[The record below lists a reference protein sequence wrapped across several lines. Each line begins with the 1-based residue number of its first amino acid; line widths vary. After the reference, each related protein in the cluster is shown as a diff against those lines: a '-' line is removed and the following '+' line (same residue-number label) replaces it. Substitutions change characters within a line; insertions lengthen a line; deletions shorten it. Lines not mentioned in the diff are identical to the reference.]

1 MLEIL
6 GDDFKNESTTT
17 LGEKLFKAHVKAAS
31 ASHPCELHDREMVR
45 RGDGP

>member
-17 LGEKLFKAHVKAAS
+17 LGEKLFKEHFPTHKFSQFSKEVLRKYHYAH
-31 ASHPCELHDREMVR
+31 C
-45 RGDGP
+45 